1 MRLLWKPFGHVSGY
15 IGRYSIRHGYR
26 EDVMTFCFSSAP
38 PNEPFSYSYTR
49 SEIGKI
55 PLDTVFRERESLNTN
70 IVQQINIAAEAWGID
85 CKRYEIRDI
94 SVPSRVKEAMQVTGI
109 S

>member
-1 MRLLWKPFGHVSGY
+1 MSVY
-15 IGRYSIRHGYR
+15 
-26 EDVMTFCFSSAP
+26 TFLTSPA
-38 PNEPFSYSYTR
+38 R

-70 IVQQINIAAEAWGID
+70 IVLQINIAAEAWGID

-94 SVPSRVKEAMQVTGI
+94 SVPSRVKEAMQVHVVELMNHANCSTFQFLT
-109 S
+109 

>member
-1 MRLLWKPFGHVSGY
+1 MYVHIFLTSP
-15 IGRYSIRHGYR
+15 
-26 EDVMTFCFSSAP
+26 A
-38 PNEPFSYSYTR
+38 R

-70 IVQQINIAAEAWGID
+70 IVLQINIAAEAWGID

-94 SVPSRVKEAMQVTGI
+94 SVPSRVKEAMQVRIVSALSSQTGRT
-109 S
+109 

>member
-1 MRLLWKPFGHVSGY
+1 MILGNQSP
-15 IGRYSIRHGYR
+15 
-26 EDVMTFCFSSAP
+26 SS
-38 PNEPFSYSYTR
+38 SSSLR

-70 IVQQINIAAEAWGID
+70 IVQQINIAADSWGID

-94 SVPSRVKEAMQVTGI
+94 TVPGRVKEAMQVKRMAT
-109 S
+109 SCSEYV